1 MIRLLIATFCLM
13 LLSGCTTSVSS
24 DVREQVWYSEGERPA
39 TAPWHVYLVFT
50 DDGHFIYW
58 RTVEKPDDV
67 LKKIDSYMKGA
78 GLDVG
83 SPVPYTRTENDLD
96 AVSQTPFLSRTGDT
110 VYTDVRTFRGRFVGD
125 ALEIDF
131 ERITVWPPRPTFSE
145 GVRRWSLKRLSS
157 LRNK

>member
-13 LLSGCTTSVSS
+13 LLSGCTTRVSS

-39 TAPWHVYLVFT
+39 SAPWHVYLVFT
-50 DDGHFIYW
+50 DDVFHLL

-67 LKKIDSYMKGA
+67 SKKIDSYMKGA

-83 SPVPYTRTENDLD
+83 SPVPYTRTENDIN
-96 AVSQTPFLSRTGDT
+96 AVSRTPFLSRTGDT

-157 LRNK
+157 LQNK